1 MTRLTRLP
9 VLLLLLLMGSINT
22 MAQLPTIKITD
33 IGGKEDKQAVTL
45 QSLHIDV
52 QVTGT
57 IATTVMTMTFHN
69 KSNRVLEGE
78 LTFPLPEGA
87 SVSRYALDIN
97 GRLREAV
104 PVEKAKATEV
114 FESIERRRVD
124 PGMLEKV
131 EGNNFRTR
139 IYPLPA
145 GGTRIILVAYEEE
158 LKPNGQQALRYH
170 LPLAY
175 NTVIPSFKLKTT
187 VFESVERPELAEQ
200 PDGSFSFRNNGRNYM
215 AEMNKTNY
223 QPGKSLTI
231 NLPKT
236 SDMPEALMQAAG
248 DSYYFLI
255 NAYPQAQSR
264 PRQWANR
271 IGIIWDASLSS
282 LHRDTKKEL
291 ALLDKIIAQKQNLTI
306 ELGVLNTRFVKAGT
320 FTITNGNWQSLK
332 AALENITY
340 DGGTNFSSISNRVLD
355 AEEYLFFTDGLS
367 TFGKDQVILQKPV
380 HCINSA
386 AKADYSVMKFI
397 SMQTGGQFINLNS
410 TSPEQAAKLLGQQSL
425 QFLGIKT
432 NGQLSEVY
440 PSLPVIVDGHVSVAG
455 IAAAGDTR
463 VTLQFGYAPRE
474 VVMEKTV
481 QLKAENNQTAINVS
495 RVWAQKKIAEMD
507 IQYEKHKED
516 ISLLGKQF
524 GIVTRNTSLIVL
536 ETVADYVRYDIT
548 PPEELLAEYNQMRK
562 DVLAQKEERVNDLLE
577 RARNKTAEL
586 NTWWSKVFTPKKTY
600 PQPNKP
606 GVPAPVPQ
614 DDSTT
619 PAILYN
625 EPAPAASPVANYA
638 PPAAADN
645 RMEREIASREDNK
658 SLAEV
663 VIVRGNAGGALQGR
677 VAGVAVQSSA
687 QRKAGRDDMADN
699 IAQRSSV
706 IETPVFK
713 SDNAY
718 MKKLTGVSPAEAYKE
733 YLRIR
738 EEYITTPLFY
748 YDIASWFYQQK
759 RNDTALL
766 ILSNVA
772 DLDLENAA
780 LFKLLAYKLKETG
793 AFDEAVF
800 ITKKVL
806 DWRPMDAQSY
816 RDYALALA
824 DCGSYQQALDTLYS
838 VLTQSYT
845 QAAAARDHG
854 IEEIIIT
861 EINNLISRHPNKV
874 NTSRIDKALIRPIP
888 VDVRVVLNWNKNDT
902 DIDLWVTDPNGE
914 KCFYNNKATSAGG
927 RISQDIT
934 QGFGP
939 EQFML
944 KKAPKGKY
952 KIEVNYYGD
961 TQVSIT
967 GPTTVMAEIY
977 TNYSNGAE
985 VRKVITLQMPKA
997 GREGVLIGTFS
1008 F

>member
-1 MTRLTRLP
+1 MIRFIHSS
-9 VLLLLLLMGSINT
+9 VLLLLLLVGGTNS
-22 MAQLPTIKITD
+22 MAQLPRLKSTD
-33 IGGKEDKQAVTL
+33 TGGKEDKQAVKL
-45 QSLHIDV
+45 QSLDIDV

-69 KSNRVLEGE
+69 ASHRVLEGE

-145 GGTRIILVAYEEE
+145 GGNRTILVAYEEE
-158 LKPNGQQALRYH
+158 LKPDGQQALRYH

-175 NTVIPSFKLKTT
+175 NTAIPSFKLKTT
-187 VFESVERPELAEQ
+187 VFESVEKPELTEQ

-215 AEMNKTNY
+215 ATMHKTNY
-223 QPGKSLTI
+223 QPDKSLTI

-255 NAYPQAQSR
+255 NAYPQAQHR
-264 PRQWANR
+264 PRKWANR

-291 ALLDKIIAQKQNLTI
+291 ALLDKIITQQQNLTI
-306 ELGVLNTRFVKAGT
+306 ELGILNTRFVKAGT
-320 FTITNGNWQSLK
+320 FTITNGNWQALK
-332 AALENITY
+332 TALENITY
-340 DGGTNFSSISNRVLD
+340 DGGTNFSTISNRVLN

-367 TFGKDQVILQKPV
+367 TFGKDQITLQKPV
-380 HCINSA
+380 HCINTA
-386 AKADYSVMKFI
+386 AKADYSVLKFI
-397 SMQTGGQFINLNS
+397 SMQTGGQFINLNN
-410 TSPEQAAKLLGQQSL
+410 TSLEQAAKQLGQQSL
-425 QFLGIKT
+425 QFLGIKS
-432 NGQLSEVY
+432 NRQLSEVY
-440 PSLPVIVDGHVSVAG
+440 PSLPVVVNGHVSVAG
-455 IAAAGDTR
+455 IVASADAP

-481 QLKAENNQTAINVS
+481 QLKADKNQTAINIS

-548 PPEELLAEYNQMRK
+548 PPEELLPEYNQLRK
-562 DVLAQKEERVNDLLE
+562 EALAEKEERVNDLLD
-577 RARNKTAEL
+577 RARNKATEL
-586 NTWWSKVFTPKKTY
+586 NTWWSQVFTPRKIY

-606 GVPAPVPQ
+606 GAPVPVQ
-614 DDSTT
+614 YTDSTA
-619 PAILYN
+619 PAILYS
-625 EPAPAASPVANYA
+625 ESAAASPVANYA
-638 PPAAADN
+638 PPAAADR
-645 RMEREIASREDNK
+645 RMEREMALGASESK
-658 SLAEV
+658 LADV
-663 VIVRGNAGGALQGR
+663 VVVGNAGSALQSR
-677 VAGVAVQSSA
+677 AAGVVVQPA
-687 QRKAGRDDMADN
+687 ARRKAGRDDMADN
-699 IAQRSSV
+699 SIAQRPSA

-718 MKKLTGVSPAEAYKE
+718 MKKLTDVSPAEAYKT

-738 EEYITTPLFY
+738 EEYISTPLFY

-759 RNDTALL
+759 RPDTALL
-766 ILSNVA
+766 ILSNIA
-772 DLDLENAA
+772 DLELENAA
-780 LFKLLAYKLKETG
+780 LFKLLAYKLKEAG

-824 DCGSYQQALDTLYS
+824 DCGNYQLALDTLYS

-861 EINNLISRHPNKV
+861 EINNLISRHKHKV
-874 NTSRIDKALIRPIP
+874 NTSRIDKALIRPMP

-914 KCFYNNKATSAGG
+914 KCFYNNKTTSAGG

-944 KKAPKGKY
+944 KKASKGKY
-952 KIEVNYYGD
+952 KIAVNYYGD

-977 TNYSNGAE
+977 TNYSNGTE
-985 VRKVITLQMPKA
+985 ERKVITLQMPKA
-997 GREGVLIGTFS
+997 GKEGVLIGTFS